1 MNSIFQDLEAPSA
14 SATIAEVDGVFGK
27 SFPSHSLAPSLA
39 QFADHHHHH
48 RGYIHAVS
56 KGDKLPQSF
65 KQRNHAPL
73 VELAKFS
80 PPYATRTRVRA
91 SVLWKPNLPC
101 YTGPTWALV
110 YYLDFP
116 RMKIAEAFSAIQR
129 IRSTPGDLIA
139 RYFFTQGASGGLALA
154 EKYLSDNTWITTN
167 QAALHKFLGMPTGA
181 SKQPSRS
188 GDEKIEH
195 IAFHPTMLVLA
206 MSTTYAR
213 VHLFDLRTNKFL
225 DYFLCAADDPAD
237 LVITALA
244 FNSSNQLAVGMDTG
258 CVDVWTVD
266 LSGGGA
272 QELLFSPAVGSS
284 LGGRR
289 LWPRFFDS
297 KPSPGTQAILNKG
310 RGGRRR
316 EKAAM
321 DRVELV
327 VDGVLGQRKL
337 VGSVTAV
344 SFSPSGAHLAIG
356 TSTGGVWIY
365 NLTMATSCRARM
377 GSFSAASAKCTA
389 LSWTVSP
396 GVRYVPLCR
405 ESGTARYQVE
415 TGDTVLVA
423 GMDDGA
429 VVYLP
434 VRDSGASAIML
445 GSPVEFYPSRL
456 ALGAPRGVAVSHALV
471 VPSPPG
477 TSELYP
483 PFPTL
488 VVALAD
494 SPGIHIFHLVPE
506 SVLKASVPSAASVPV
521 VVVPASDFRARS
533 QRLCKEVGQLLMR
546 SWYGV
551 RDTTRAVHVGTL
563 DTSSAVFLPK
573 TAAPAG
579 EYGGPSHFW
588 QGYGGVVKSMAIDPT
603 ARRLIASFSAS
614 GDTRVEDSVVWF
626 DASAIGAPTSVL
638 GPLKVLRPQR
648 VIYGDGCGG
657 SSSVGEV
664 RFAGGFSGG
673 ACAGMVTGGGK
684 GVGILPAWLSK
695 EEEEE

>member
-1 MNSIFQDLEAPSA
+1 
-14 SATIAEVDGVFGK
+14 
-27 SFPSHSLAPSLA
+27 
-39 QFADHHHHH
+39 
-48 RGYIHAVS
+48 
-56 KGDKLPQSF
+56 
-65 KQRNHAPL
+65 
-73 VELAKFS
+73 
-80 PPYATRTRVRA
+80 
-91 SVLWKPNLPC
+91 
-101 YTGPTWALV
+101 
-110 YYLDFP
+110 
-116 RMKIAEAFSAIQR
+116 MKIAEALSAIQR
-129 IRSTPGDLIA
+129 LRGTPGDLMA
-139 RYFFTQGASGGLALA
+139 RYFFMQGASGGLALA
-154 EKYLSDNTWITTN
+154 EKYLSDNTWMTTN
-167 QAALHKFLGMPTGA
+167 QTALHRFLGMPTGT

-258 CVDVWTVD
+258 CVDIWTVD
-266 LSGGGA
+266 LSGGP
-272 QELLFSPAVGSS
+272 QEPLFSPAVRGS
-284 LGGRR
+284 LGDRR
-289 LWPRFFDS
+289 PRPRFFDS

-310 RGGRRR
+310 QGGRRR
-316 EKAAM
+316 EKAAV

-344 SFSPSGAHLAIG
+344 SFSPSGAHLAVG

-365 NLTMATSCRARM
+365 NLTMATSCRAHT
-377 GSFSAASAKCTA
+377 GSVSAASAKCTA
-389 LSWTVSP
+389 LSWAVSP
-396 GVRYVPLCR
+396 GVRYIPLCR

-434 VRDSGASAIML
+434 VRDNGASTIML

-456 ALGAPRGVAVSHALV
+456 ALGAPHNVAVSHALV

-494 SPGIHIFHLVPE
+494 SPGIHVFHLVPD
-506 SVLKASVPSAASVPV
+506 SVLKASVPSAASTPV
-521 VVVPASDFRARS
+521 VTVPASDFRT
-533 QRLCKEVGQLLMR
+533 RLYKGVGRLFMW

-563 DTSSAVFLPK
+563 DTSSVVFLPK
-573 TAAPAG
+573 RAAPAG
-579 EYGGPSHFW
+579 EHGGRSRVW
-588 QGYGGVVKSMAIDPT
+588 EGYGGVVKSMAIDPT
-603 ARRLIASFSAS
+603 ARRLIASFSTS
-614 GDTRVEDSVVWF
+614 GDARVEDSVVWF
-626 DASAIGAPTSVL
+626 DTGAIGAPTSVL
-638 GPLKVLRPQR
+638 GALEVLRPQR
-648 VIYGDGCGG
+648 VISGDGYGG
-657 SSSVGEV
+657 GGGGSVGEV

-673 ACAGMVTGGGK
+673 ACAGMVTGGGR
-684 GVGILPAWLSK
+684 GMGILPAWISK
-695 EEEEE
+695 EK

>member
-1 MNSIFQDLEAPSA
+1 M
-14 SATIAEVDGVFGK
+14 
-27 SFPSHSLAPSLA
+27 
-39 QFADHHHHH
+39 
-48 RGYIHAVS
+48 S
-56 KGDKLPQSF
+56 KGDELPRSF
-65 KQRNHAPL
+65 KHKNHAPL
-73 VELAKFS
+73 VELAKFL
-80 PPYATRTRVRA
+80 PPYATRTRIRA
-91 SVLWKPNLPC
+91 SVLLEPELPR
-101 YTGPTWALV
+101 YTGPIWALV
-110 YYLDFP
+110 YYLDIP
-116 RMKIAEAFSAIQR
+116 RMKIAEALSAIQR
-129 IRSTPGDLIA
+129 LRGTPGDLVA
-139 RYFFTQGASGGLALA
+139 RYFFMQGASGGLALA
-154 EKYLSDNTWITTN
+154 EKYLSDNTWITMNRT
-167 QAALHKFLGMPTGA
+167 ALRKFLGMPTGT
-181 SKQPSRS
+181 SKQPRRS

-244 FNSSNQLAVGMDTG
+244 FNSLNQLAVGMDNG
-258 CVDVWTVD
+258 CVDIWTVD
-266 LSGGGA
+266 LSGGNS
-272 QELLFSPAVGSS
+272 QEPLFSPAVGDS

-289 LWPRFFDS
+289 PRPRFFDS
-297 KPSPGTQAILNKG
+297 KPSPGTLAILNKG
-310 RGGRRR
+310 RGSRRR
-316 EKAAM
+316 EKAAV

-327 VDGVLGQRKL
+327 VDGVLGQRRL

-365 NLTMATSCRARM
+365 NLTMATSCRAHM
-377 GSFSAASAKCTA
+377 GSFSAPSAKCTA
-389 LSWTVSP
+389 LSWAVSP
-396 GVRYVPLCR
+396 GVKYVPMCR
-405 ESGTARYQVE
+405 ESGAVRYQVE

-434 VRDSGASAIML
+434 VRDNGASAIML
-445 GSPVEFYPSRL
+445 GLPVEFYPSRL
-456 ALGAPRGVAVSHALV
+456 ALGAPHGVAVSHALV

-488 VVALAD
+488 VVALTD

-506 SVLKASVPSAASVPV
+506 SVLKASVPSAASTPV
-521 VVVPASDFRARS
+521 VAVSASDFRT
-533 QRLCKEVGQLLMR
+533 RLYRWVGRLLIR

-551 RDTTRAVHVGTL
+551 RDTAEAVHVGTL
-563 DTSSAVFLPK
+563 DTSSVASLPK

-579 EYGGPSHFW
+579 EYGGPSRFW
-588 QGYGGVVKSMAIDPT
+588 EGYGGVVKSMAIDPT
-603 ARRLIASFSAS
+603 AKRLIASFSTS
-614 GDTRVEDSVVWF
+614 GDAMVEDSVVWF
-626 DASAIGAPTSVL
+626 DAGAIGAPTSTL
-638 GPLKVLRPQR
+638 GALEVLRPQR
-648 VIYGDGCGG
+648 VISGDGYGS

-684 GVGILPAWLSK
+684 GVGILPAWISK
-695 EEEEE
+695 EE